1 MGNKLQLAS
10 FCFTTFI
17 KPTLIAGF
25 TTEEEAHRCCSDES
39 PDFLFVSDDLEQ
51 GYGIA
56 LIKGVK
62 EASPSTKCL
71 LFTERETVAV
81 VRDAVSAGAD
91 GVVFTSS
98 IGMGMDGDFV
108 PALVAMA
115 EGNCYYPPEVRKAA
129 GFSFQ
134 QIPDLSAREDEVL
147 KALCLGLS
155 NKAIAERLVLSTET
169 IKSYVS
175 SIIAKMDAN
184 DRLDAVVK
192 AIRSGY

>member
-1 MGNKLQLAS
+1 MGNKLQLAC
-10 FCFTTFI
+10 FCFTSFI

-25 TTEEEAHRCCSDES
+25 TTEEEASKCCREES

-56 LIKGVK
+56 LIKDVK
-62 EASPSTKCL
+62 TASPSTKCL
-71 LFTERETVAV
+71 FFTEREALAV
-81 VRDAVSAGAD
+81 VRDAMSAGAD
-91 GVVFTSS
+91 GVVFPSS

-108 PALVAMA
+108 PALLAMA

-129 GFSFQ
+129 GFAFQ
-134 QIPDLSAREDEVL
+134 QIPDLSTREDEVL
-147 KALCLGLS
+147 RALCLGLS

-175 SIIAKMDAN
+175 AIIAKMGAN

-192 AIRSGY
+192 AIRMGY